1 MLLALSVLTTSFAVS
16 VVSTTGETAD
26 GYKGFGYEHKVTST
40 TPLYMIDF
48 ENMSDEK
55 SEDGKDSALSVR
67 YRNGAALS
75 YGEGYNGG
83 TAVQTTGST
92 SYYLP
97 LPEPITTGQYLLS
110 FDYKQNINSSS
121 YMYMRWNWDDGINTY
136 FSVKDGKMGSVSNWS
151 YSGQAYTPNEWV
163 HVNLFLDF
171 DRNTMDL
178 YFDNKFH
185 SQRTG
190 MVDLTRDIIMTCDA
204 GEGLVR
210 SYDNF
215 AMYPFTNDLRLEL
228 RQMGIEMP
236 KEFYDDLD
244 IHLSSKYSGNIFTE
258 FSDVSMN
265 VDLKNK
271 SKEDV
276 SYKLEYRVENYYDN
290 YVDSG
295 VIENCRID
303 GEGTATHEIFPKV
316 DKYDIYNM
324 YITVTPDFEGA
335 EQVTIDREFSVA
347 HTPTLGYKNPIFG
360 TCTHPGRDRTDW
372 REIERQFHISGI
384 GSVRTDGNW
393 GAFEQSPG
401 NYSGNNG
408 HHFEAENSAWA
419 QTRSPNFFADRAAE
433 GTNNLLIFN
442 PTNSLYS
449 EMAQGP
455 STYER
460 IAASPEALAALEKA
474 TEELARQYKGRV
486 NWFELGNELNFQR
499 VEVMSPEAYTRICQ
513 AAYKGFK
520 KGNPDCI
527 VLSHGHSRAAEDLI
541 YRYLM
546 EAKRNGLGK
555 PFDGVAIHS
564 YVGQGYPEQT
574 MYEDNI
580 YQAQRAIERAGYTRD
595 DYQIWMT
602 ESGATMHR
610 SYFSEVQHANMLMR
624 VFSLIQGFDL
634 CDKFFNY
641 QLQVAMTNIGDGEHW
656 FGILQGRTTKNA
668 NAAKP
673 TYLAI
678 CNWNALTENAEVVNT
693 KRFDDRK
700 TVFIQYKRPNGK
712 YLWVM
717 YTTSQCKD
725 MTISTGGATGTI
737 YDLNGNP
744 TEISSADGRYTFTL
758 TDTPF
763 YFETEGAGFDIFEE
777 NDITKDKESIKLG
790 KGAYDTFEVTLPEG
804 ATLEL
809 DGTDTM
815 TLNQTQEGNVVTV
828 NVEAT
833 ELPKRTEPFRDGGAV
848 PRAAMYFEHKM
859 EDGTLIFRD
868 YIYGYVKQNGVTT
881 DMIMLPVNYSYNS
894 ADVTF
899 LVKPYDNSNTKYW
912 KGIIEVKNNK
922 PTPISGTVTFTSP
935 ESLKNLAPI
944 EIKDLQPGD
953 TKKVVFGMPYEAS
966 SGSQKR
972 KGVFTLSDGEQ
983 IEFYLGDLPESMHY
997 TSPDVAM
1004 PLRTLEKI
1012 GDEGVVFDGNLTEE
1026 EWGKFKVCDI
1036 DKSQVS
1042 YGNQGYII
1050 DGVVERN
1057 TFTQSDDYG
1066 GKEDFSGSIY
1076 AKWDEEYLYAASIV
1090 YDDVHWQKQDVRS
1103 FYYDDVFYI
1112 GGRQTRNQRH
1122 DSKVDIALSDYH
1134 AHEVFDESEKH
1145 GRMWCNYTQVAFGHN
1160 AQQLDKIE
1168 ELGTECYVV
1177 RKDTVTIYEVKIPW
1191 SQIIG
1196 QDGVDRRQFYLY
1208 FAHRDYD
1215 GDRDK
1220 SNTYGGWFY
1229 LADTQD

>member
-1 MLLALSVLTTSFAVS
+1 MKKRLFSTLLALSVLTTSFAGTAS
-16 VVSTTGETAD
+16 LASAEGEVPEE
-26 GYKGFGYEHKVTST
+26 YKGFGYEHKVTST

-48 ENMSDEK
+48 ENMAEGEE
-55 SEDGKDSALSVR
+55 EDKNAPKVK

-75 YGEGYNGG
+75 YGEGYGGG
-83 TAVQTTGST
+83 TALQTTGAT

-97 LPEPITTGQYLLS
+97 LSEPITTGQYLLS

-136 FSVKDGKMGSVSNWS
+136 FSVKDSKIGSVSNWN
-151 YSGQAYTPNEWV
+151 YSGKEYKADEWV

-171 DRNTMDL
+171 DRDTMDL
-178 YFDNKFH
+178 YFDNEYH
-185 SQRTG
+185 SRRTG
-190 MVDLTRDIIMTCDA
+190 MVDLTRDIIMTCST
-204 GEGLVR
+204 EKGLVR

-228 RQMGIEMP
+228 RQMGMEMP

-244 IHLSSKYSGNIFTE
+244 ISLTSKYSGNIFTE

-265 VDLKNK
+265 VGLTNK
-271 SKEDV
+271 SKEAV

-295 VIENCRID
+295 VIENCRIG
-303 GEGTATHEIFPKV
+303 GEESVTHEIFPKV

-335 EQVTIDREFSVA
+335 EPVTIDREFSVA

-372 REIERQFHISGI
+372 REIERAFHISGI
-384 GSVRTDGNW
+384 GATRTDGNW
-393 GAFEQSPG
+393 GDFEKSPG
-401 NYSGNNG
+401 DYSGNNG
-408 HHFEAENSAWA
+408 HHFEAENTAWS

-442 PTNSLYS
+442 PTNGLYS

-641 QLQVAMTNIGDGEHW
+641 QLQVAMTNTDDGEHW

-673 TYLAI
+673 TYLAV

-693 KRFDDRK
+693 KRYDDRK

-737 YDLNGNP
+737 YDINGNP
-744 TEISSADGRYTFTL
+744 T
-758 TDTPF
+758 
-763 YFETEGAGFDIFEE
+763 
-777 NDITKDKESIKLG
+777 
-790 KGAYDTFEVTLPEG
+790 
-804 ATLEL
+804 
-809 DGTDTM
+809 
-815 TLNQTQEGNVVTV
+815 
-828 NVEAT
+828 
-833 ELPKRTEPFRDGGAV
+833 
-848 PRAAMYFEHKM
+848 
-859 EDGTLIFRD
+859 
-868 YIYGYVKQNGVTT
+868 
-881 DMIMLPVNYSYNS
+881 
-894 ADVTF
+894 
-899 LVKPYDNSNTKYW
+899 
-912 KGIIEVKNNK
+912 
-922 PTPISGTVTFTSP
+922 
-935 ESLKNLAPI
+935 
-944 EIKDLQPGD
+944 
-953 TKKVVFGMPYEAS
+953 
-966 SGSQKR
+966 
-972 KGVFTLSDGEQ
+972 
-983 IEFYLGDLPESMHY
+983 
-997 TSPDVAM
+997 
-1004 PLRTLEKI
+1004 
-1012 GDEGVVFDGNLTEE
+1012 
-1026 EWGKFKVCDI
+1026 
-1036 DKSQVS
+1036 
-1042 YGNQGYII
+1042 
-1050 DGVVERN
+1050 
-1057 TFTQSDDYG
+1057 
-1066 GKEDFSGSIY
+1066 
-1076 AKWDEEYLYAASIV
+1076 
-1090 YDDVHWQKQDVRS
+1090 
-1103 FYYDDVFYI
+1103 
-1112 GGRQTRNQRH
+1112 
-1122 DSKVDIALSDYH
+1122 
-1134 AHEVFDESEKH
+1134 
-1145 GRMWCNYTQVAFGHN
+1145 
-1160 AQQLDKIE
+1160 
-1168 ELGTECYVV
+1168 
-1177 RKDTVTIYEVKIPW
+1177 
-1191 SQIIG
+1191 
-1196 QDGVDRRQFYLY
+1196 
-1208 FAHRDYD
+1208 
-1215 GDRDK
+1215 
-1220 SNTYGGWFY
+1220 
-1229 LADTQD
+1229 